1 MFGGDDQ
8 ELTKLR
14 KEWPT
19 MAYEDK
25 RDTFMWKL
33 VWFHHNKH
41 VPGNPNTAINELTKT
56 IKEADQSSM
65 KLTGAI
71 KNITLAGVVISGI
84 AIILTIVGLVM
95 RFYGM

>member
-8 ELTKLR
+8 ELRKLR
-14 KEWPT
+14 EEWPT
-19 MAYEDK
+19 MTYEDK

-65 KLTGAI
+65 KLTEAI